1 MAVAEGLP
9 SLFAEV
15 VKTSAT
21 LVRERLDAS
30 ALLWAALAG
39 ELFTALLVVVS
50 GTVPPVLVRSLQIFL
65 RF

>member
-1 MAVAEGLP
+1 VAVAEGLP

-15 VKTSAT
+15 VKSSAA

-39 ELFTALLVVVS
+39 ELFTALLLVVS